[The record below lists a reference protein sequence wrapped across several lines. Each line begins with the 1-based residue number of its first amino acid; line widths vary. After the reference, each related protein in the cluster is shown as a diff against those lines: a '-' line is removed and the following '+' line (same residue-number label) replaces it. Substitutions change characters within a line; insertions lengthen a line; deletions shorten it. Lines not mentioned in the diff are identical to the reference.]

1 MRLVDTDIMSNDM
14 QTITVKDNTIFDFS
28 QDGCYTYCLNVIQTS
43 KALIKRG
50 IAGLHHIATI
60 YFNRNMSME
69 LHDCIHKN
77 ILFEFNGKECD
88 IDDCVRAD
96 GYIVCHYGNG
106 MPYLQ
111 KGAKV
116 QTLNSKICEYI
127 KDQLN
132 ICVNWTDIYLQV
144 SYGFG
149 FIRTSTWGILR
160 TNNMKYK
167 YKWD

>member
-1 MRLVDTDIMSNDM
+1 M
-14 QTITVKDNTIFDFS
+14 QTITVQGNTILDFS
-28 QDGCYTYCLNVIQTS
+28 PDGCYAYCLNVIYTS
-43 KALIKRG
+43 NTLIKRG
-50 IAGLHHIATI
+50 IAGYHPIATI
-60 YFNRNMSME
+60 YFNSNMSME

-88 IDDCVRAD
+88 IDDCVRE
-96 GYIVCHYGNG
+96 GSYIVCQKGNG

-111 KGAKV
+111 KGAKE
-116 QTLNSKICEYI
+116 QTLKSKICEYI

-144 SYGFG
+144 SYGF
-149 FIRTSTWGILR
+149 IRTSTWGILR
-160 TNNMKYK
+160 TNNIK